1 MNQPLDVFFHVVG
14 AKVPADHGYALFGA
28 LSRILEAEG
37 DRWLHG
43 NPHVGLH
50 TILGVNLGAGWR
62 SVGPDARFGLRLPSD
77 LLPRSLKLAGK
88 SLDLDG
94 CKLRVGV
101 GETRALTPAA
111 TLRCR
116 IATTRNGDDPARFDA
131 EIARQ
136 MATLGIR
143 GRVFRAPSGAA
154 RRDGRDP
161 SRRIVRVKGRR
172 IVGHAVLATELTAGE
187 SILLQER
194 GLGGRRRMGCGVFV
208 PVIKRPLDS
217 DDRRTYFCEDVYPC
231 T

>member
-1 MNQPLDVFFHVVG
+1 MNRTLDVFFRVVG
-14 AKVPADHGYALFGA
+14 AQAPADHGYALFGA
-28 LSRILEAEG
+28 LSRILETEG

-50 TILGVNLGAGWR
+50 TIRGMNLGDGRR
-62 SVGPDARFGLRLPSD
+62 SVGPGARFGLRLPSD

-101 GETRALTPAA
+101 GQARALTPAP
-111 TLRCR
+111 TLHCR

-131 EIARQ
+131 EVARQ
-136 MATLGIR
+136 AAALGIR
-143 GRVFRAPSGAA
+143 GKVFRAPAGAA

-161 SRRIVRVKGRR
+161 SRRIVRVKGKR
-172 IVGHAVLATELTAGE
+172 IVGHAVLATDLTSEE

-208 PVIKRPLDS
+208 PALDLDGHRPI
-217 DDRRTYFCEDVYPC
+217 
-231 T
+231 

>member
-1 MNQPLDVFFHVVG
+1 MNRTLDVFFRVVG
-14 AKVPADHGYALFGA
+14 AEAPADHGYALFGA
-28 LSRILEAEG
+28 LSRILETED

-50 TILGVNLGAGWR
+50 TIRGGHLGDGRR
-62 SVGPDARFGLRLPSD
+62 SIGPGARFGLRLPSD

-101 GETRALTPAA
+101 GETRALAPAT
-111 TLRCR
+111 TLHCR

-136 MATLGIR
+136 MAALGIR
-143 GRVFRAPSGAA
+143 GRVFRAPAGAA
-154 RRDGRDP
+154 RRAGRDP

-172 IVGHAVLATELTAGE
+172 IVGHAVLATELTAE
-187 SILLQER
+187 DSILLQER
-194 GLGGRRRMGCGVFV
+194 GLGGRRRMGCGVFT
-208 PVIKRPLDS
+208 PALSLRG
-217 DDRRTYFCEDVYPC
+217 
-231 T
+231 